1 MLREDLPEDSR
12 HGRMYIALRERGD
25 GERLSKLLA
34 RKVLNGQFYRS
45 VAHKGARGAQGPGAA
60 VLKHVAQRLEV
71 DRLSQPQRRRLFWRV
86 HSEDDDGLQNARV
99 GNASRA

>member
-45 VAHKGARGAQGPGAA
+45 VAHKGARGAQGTGAQGTDMKSSSDSY
-60 VLKHVAQRLEV
+60 VRPV
-71 DRLSQPQRRRLFWRV
+71 
-86 HSEDDDGLQNARV
+86 
-99 GNASRA
+99 RAG